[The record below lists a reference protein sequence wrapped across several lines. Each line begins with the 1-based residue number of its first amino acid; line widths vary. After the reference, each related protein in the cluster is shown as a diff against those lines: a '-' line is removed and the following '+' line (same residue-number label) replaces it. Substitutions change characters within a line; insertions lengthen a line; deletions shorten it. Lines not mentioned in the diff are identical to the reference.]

1 MPFSGTHLHAI
12 CMTNCDVCRTCEQ
25 DVLVIIH
32 ILSTL
37 FWSNTLMLFFNWKY
51 LSDQPHKISQWYL
64 LSTMYQVIKL
74 TGRSC
79 LTWWDDIHKKYQ
91 DYQKLKWRL
100 KTMMTPTTFVLF
112 SDASWPLGKY
122 WGHISRYWD
131 FMQHRGPLCL
141 VIYSFGIWLL
151 IIHDKDGH
159 MCLVAW

>member
-32 ILSTL
+32 IVSICFGLMHLCHFSIG
-37 FWSNTLMLFFNWKY
+37 NTYQISLIKWA
-51 LSDQPHKISQWYL
+51 SDICFQQC
-64 LSTMYQVIKL
+64 IKL

-91 DYQKLKWRL
+91 DYQKLKWLL
-100 KTMMTPTTFVLF
+100 KLMPTTTFVLF
-112 SDASWPLGKY
+112 SDASWPVGKY

-131 FMQHRGPLCL
+131 FMHHIVQWSPMPSNL
-141 VIYSFGIWLL
+141 FIWDLAP
-151 IIHDKDGH
+151 HYT
-159 MCLVAW
+159 W